1 MKKTIKRITAI
12 LLILAITVSF
22 AGCGEVAKAEK
33 VVNNTFKALQKADFE
48 EISKYIDLDELFP
61 DNTISESDTESVESQ
76 ELVDKLF
83 GSLQYEIVSSEK
95 IDKETVMFKV
105 KVTTIDMKPVM
116 AEFMKDLLAYS
127 FANAFADPQP
137 TEEETNKATMDMLLE
152 CLSAE
157 DLEFVTN
164 EIDIKVVKV
173 DKDWKIDANEDMAD
187 VLVGGM
193 ISAIEELAESFQE
206 IE

>member
-1 MKKTIKRITAI
+1 MENIVKQILDKENIEYSKIT
-12 LLILAITVSF
+12 
-22 AGCGEVAKAEK
+22 
-33 VVNNTFKALQKADFE
+33 Q
-48 EISKYIDLDELFP
+48 
-61 DNTISESDTESVESQ
+61 SESGFTNCVYFAD
-76 ELVDKLF
+76 DKYVIKILKQ
-83 GSLQYEIVSSEK
+83 GNKSEK
-95 IDKETVMFKV
+95 IDKETVMVKV

>member
-48 EISKYIDLDELFP
+48 EAANYINLDDFFP
-61 DNTISESDTESVESQ
+61 NSTSSESVSESAESQ
-76 ELVDKLF
+76 ALLEKIF
-83 GSLQYEIVSSEK
+83 GSLQYEIISSEK
-95 IDKETVMFKV
+95 IDKETVMVKV
-105 KVTTIDMKPVM
+105 KITTIDMKPVM
-116 AEFMKDLLAYS
+116 TEFMKKLLEYS

-137 TEEETNKATMDMLLE
+137 TEEETNKATMDMMLE

-164 EIDIKVVKV
+164 EIDIKVVKA
-173 DKDWKIDANEDMAD
+173 DKNWKIDFTEDMAD

-193 ISAIEELAESFQE
+193 ISATEELAESLQNME
-206 IE
+206 